1 MLGGG
6 GGGGGGEQGLI
17 SKNYKIKIV
26 NNMLSSTVSSFR
38 EWLEVQ
44 GLGMC
49 LALCSL
55 KCPL

>member
-1 MLGGG
+1 MGLCHVGGGG

-17 SKNYKIKIV
+17 CKNYKFKIV

-49 LALCSL
+49 LA
-55 KCPL
+55 